1 MAVNFIGRMALR
13 MLVWASQ
20 IGEYQM
26 ASVIRNAGRLL
37 VFGGGEHLVDQREK
51 PAYSVEEAAGYL
63 GIPVNTLY
71 AWTLGRRKPNSQCEY
86 YPSVLEFVDRRT
98 QRLSF
103 FDLVEAHIL
112 RAAVD
117 KEIPLK
123 QIKRGLAYVREAYP
137 QYQRPLLKLDFRTDG
152 KYLLVGGML
161 GSKEKDREALV
172 NASRHGQLEITGVIE
187 EYLELIGWDLD
198 GNPDTIFPKT
208 GQRLVSISSGIVSGR
223 PAIEGTRIPTA
234 LIAQRFRAGETQNEL
249 AVDYKL
255 PMEAI
260 EAAIKYEKAA

>member
-1 MAVNFIGRMALR
+1 MAETRRKSGK
-13 MLVWASQ
+13 
-20 IGEYQM
+20 
-26 ASVIRNAGRLL
+26 LL
-37 VFGGGEHLVDQREK
+37 VFDGGKHMADRREK
-51 PAYSVEEAAGYL
+51 PIYSVEEAAGYL

-71 AWTLGRRKPNSQCEY
+71 AWTLGRRKPNTPNEY
-86 YPSVLEFVDRRT
+86 YPSVLQLVDRRT

-112 RAAVD
+112 RAAID
-117 KEIPLK
+117 KNIPLK
-123 QIKRGLAYVREAYP
+123 HIKRGLAYVRESYP
-137 QYQRPLLKLDFRTDG
+137 QYQRPLLSLDFRSDG

-172 NASRHGQLEITGVIE
+172 NASHHGQLEITGVIE
-187 EYLELIGWDLD
+187 EYLELIGWDSE
-198 GNPDTIFPKT
+198 GHPDTIFPKR

-223 PAIEGTRIPTA
+223 PAIEGTRIPTSI
-234 LIAQRFRAGETQNEL
+234 IAQRFRAGETQGEL
-249 AVDYKL
+249 ATDYKL